1 MLLRQMLYRCEPR
14 FLTIIASYWLNLRS
28 TPNYEELIRMLCERM
43 TDAAV
48 LRQKLNTPE
57 YQELIPPLRSL
68 IQNDGIENAEQFEAA
83 FGAFRIA
90 GIDRIMREKMWKAPA
105 SLTEKLWYRGLIFR
119 EIRPLEG
126 GLIDCYI
133 LPEDLLKILSG
144 IIPVQT
150 APSPPAA
157 VLSVRPATPSET
169 IFVDPEDRSLPD
181 LFCLALALKRDDR
194 PVSFPGLDISNAY
207 IRFLKAL
214 LAEGSFF
221 EEDQAPDFESIRS
234 FLVHNRTAAKISLL
248 RIWRGSQNYNE
259 LLESPEITVLTAPD
273 FPAAEPRGTILDLLN
288 NISFDTWMSV
298 NGFIAAVKK
307 AKPQFL
313 RGTFKEDRWQLQDP
327 EENDLSGIGSWYQLE
342 GAYLRFLLSGP
353 LSWMGLVQ
361 CAYTDKTHKEL
372 SAFRISQDIR
382 FYLAESA
389 TPETAGAILS
399 KPNLEQARPT
409 ISGDGE
415 IACST
420 KVPRYFRYM
429 AARYA
434 EIEKVS
440 RDRAVFRITPASL
453 SNAERAGLNRASL
466 LSLLKRFSGDK
477 VPPSLERMLSAPEN
491 ASKTAMIYSATI
503 LTVPD
508 EAILT
513 ELLDTS
519 RLEKWILQQIN
530 LTSLLID
537 SKGIPEIRRFLMERE
552 LFVDVS
558 C

>member
-1 MLLRQMLYRCEPR
+1 
-14 FLTIIASYWLNLRS
+14 
-28 TPNYEELIRMLCERM
+28 
-43 TDAAV
+43 
-48 LRQKLNTPE
+48 
-57 YQELIPPLRSL
+57 
-68 IQNDGIENAEQFEAA
+68 
-83 FGAFRIA
+83 
-90 GIDRIMREKMWKAPA
+90 
-105 SLTEKLWYRGLIFR
+105 
-119 EIRPLEG
+119 
-126 GLIDCYI
+126 
-133 LPEDLLKILSG
+133 
-144 IIPVQT
+144 
-150 APSPPAA
+150 
-157 VLSVRPATPSET
+157 
-169 IFVDPEDRSLPD
+169 
-181 LFCLALALKRDDR
+181 
-194 PVSFPGLDISNAY
+194 
-207 IRFLKAL
+207 
-214 LAEGSFF
+214 
-221 EEDQAPDFESIRS
+221 
-234 FLVHNRTAAKISLL
+234 
-248 RIWRGSQNYNE
+248 
-259 LLESPEITVLTAPD
+259 
-273 FPAAEPRGTILDLLN
+273 
-288 NISFDTWMSV
+288 
-298 NGFIAAVKK
+298 
-307 AKPQFL
+307 
-313 RGTFKEDRWQLQDP
+313 
-327 EENDLSGIGSWYQLE
+327 
-342 GAYLRFLLSGP
+342 
-353 LSWMGLVQ
+353 MGLVQ

-434 EIEKVS
+434 EIEKVG
-440 RDRAVFRITPASL
+440 RDRALFRITPASL
-453 SNAERAGLNRASL
+453 SDAERAGLNRASL

-477 VPPSLERMLSAPEN
+477 VPPSLERMLSSPEN

-530 LTSLLID
+530 PTSILID
-537 SKGIPEIRRFLMERE
+537 PKGIPEIRRFLMERE

>member
-14 FLTIIASYWLNLRS
+14 FLNIIASNWLNLRS

-43 TDAAV
+43 TDPAI

-57 YQELIPPLRSL
+57 YQELISPLQHL
-68 IQNDGIENAEQFEAA
+68 IQNDGIVKTEQFEAA

-126 GLIDCYI
+126 ELIDCYI
-133 LPEDLLKILSG
+133 LPEDLLKVLSG

-150 APSPPAA
+150 SAVAPAA
-157 VLSVRPATPSET
+157 VLSVRPAIPSET

-181 LFCLALALKRDDR
+181 LFCLALALRRDDR
-194 PVSFPGLDISNAY
+194 PVSFPDLDVSDAY
-207 IRFLKAL
+207 IRFLEVL

-221 EEDQAPDFESIRS
+221 AKDQTPDSESIRS
-234 FLVHNRTAAKISLL
+234 FLIHNRTAAKIRLL
-248 RIWRGSQNYNE
+248 RIWRKSQNYNE
-259 LLESPEITVLTAPD
+259 LFESPEITVLTAPD
-273 FPAAEPRGTILDLLN
+273 FPAKDPRRTILDLLN
-288 NISFDTWMSV
+288 NISSDTWMSV

-307 AKPQFL
+307 AKPRFL
-313 RGTFKEDRWQLQDP
+313 RGTFREDRWQLQDP

-389 TPETAGAILS
+389 QPETAEAILS

-434 EIEKVS
+434 EIEKVGI
-440 RDRAVFRITPASL
+440 DRALFRITPASL
-453 SNAERAGLNRASL
+453 SDAERAGLNRSSL

-491 ASKTAMIYSATI
+491 ASKTALIYSATI

-508 EAILT
+508 EVILAD
-513 ELLDTS
+513 LLDTS

-530 LTSLLID
+530 PTSILID
-537 SKGIPEIRRFLMERE
+537 PKGIPEIRRFLMERE

-558 C
+558 